1 MQFLSLFFNIKIFIG
16 FINNGIFP
24 SPLSKEEES
33 YYLDLLSVPEEKENA
48 RNKLIEHNLRLV
60 AHIVKKY
67 DNTSE
72 SNDDLISI
80 GIIGL
85 IKAIDSFKNDKKTK
99 LATYASKCIENE
111 ILMTLRK
118 NKHRDK
124 EASLEDTIAYDKDGE
139 DLLLLDI
146 IESDEKSIDEI
157 LLKRD
162 RLNKLEKYFE
172 KLEPREKEILT
183 YRFGLFDT
191 PELTQVEI
199 AKKLDISRSY
209 VSRIESELYIN
220 FYKNL
225 RKIMKFNF
233 LHRTYQIK
241 ILE

>member
-199 AKKLDISRSY
+199 AKNLDISRSY
-209 VSRIESELYIN
+209 VSRIEKRALYKLLQE
-220 FYKNL
+220 FKKNNE
-225 RKIMKFNF
+225 I
-233 LHRTYQIK
+233 
-241 ILE
+241 

>member
-1 MQFLSLFFNIKIFIG
+1 M
-16 FINNGIFP
+16 
-24 SPLSKEEES
+24 
-33 YYLDLLSVPEEKENA
+33 LSVPEEKENA

-209 VSRIESELYIN
+209 VSRIEKRALYKLLQE
-220 FYKNL
+220 FKKNNE
-225 RKIMKFNF
+225 I
-233 LHRTYQIK
+233 
-241 ILE
+241 

>member
-67 DNTSE
+67 DNTNE

-209 VSRIESELYIN
+209 VSRIEKRALYKLLQE
-220 FYKNL
+220 FKKNNE
-225 RKIMKFNF
+225 I
-233 LHRTYQIK
+233 
-241 ILE
+241 

>member
-72 SNDDLISI
+72 SNGDLISI

-209 VSRIESELYIN
+209 VSRIEKRALYKLLQE
-220 FYKNL
+220 FKKNNE
-225 RKIMKFNF
+225 I
-233 LHRTYQIK
+233 
-241 ILE
+241 

>member
-209 VSRIESELYIN
+209 VS
-220 FYKNL
+220 
-225 RKIMKFNF
+225 MKK
-233 LHRTYQIK
+233 HK
-241 ILE
+241 KK

>member
-16 FINNGIFP
+16 FINNGIFS
-24 SPLSKEEES
+24 SPLSKEKES

-209 VSRIESELYIN
+209 VSRIEKRALYKLLQE
-220 FYKNL
+220 FKKNNE
-225 RKIMKFNF
+225 I
-233 LHRTYQIK
+233 
-241 ILE
+241 

>member
-199 AKKLDISRSY
+199 SKKLDISRSY
-209 VSRIESELYIN
+209 VSRIEKRALYKLLQE
-220 FYKNL
+220 FKKNNE
-225 RKIMKFNF
+225 I
-233 LHRTYQIK
+233 
-241 ILE
+241 

>member
-1 MQFLSLFFNIKIFIG
+1 M
-16 FINNGIFP
+16 
-24 SPLSKEEES
+24 
-33 YYLDLLSVPEEKENA
+33 LSVPEEKENA

-162 RLNKLEKYFE
+162 RLNKLEKY
-172 KLEPREKEILT
+172 LSLIH
-183 YRFGLFDT
+183 
-191 PELTQVEI
+191 I
-199 AKKLDISRSY
+199 
-209 VSRIESELYIN
+209 
-220 FYKNL
+220 
-225 RKIMKFNF
+225 
-233 LHRTYQIK
+233 
-241 ILE
+241 

>member
-33 YYLDLLSVPEEKENA
+33 YHLDLLSVPEEKENA

-191 PELTQVEI
+191 HELTQVEI

-209 VSRIESELYIN
+209 VSRIEKRALYKLLQE
-220 FYKNL
+220 FKKNNE
-225 RKIMKFNF
+225 I
-233 LHRTYQIK
+233 
-241 ILE
+241 

>member
-60 AHIVKKY
+60 ANIVKKY

-209 VSRIESELYIN
+209 VSRIEKRALYKLLQE
-220 FYKNL
+220 FKKNNE
-225 RKIMKFNF
+225 I
-233 LHRTYQIK
+233 
-241 ILE
+241 

>member
-60 AHIVKKY
+60 AHIIKKY

-199 AKKLDISRSY
+199 SKKLDISRSY
-209 VSRIESELYIN
+209 VSRIEKRALYKLLQE
-220 FYKNL
+220 FKKNNE
-225 RKIMKFNF
+225 I
-233 LHRTYQIK
+233 
-241 ILE
+241 

>member
-1 MQFLSLFFNIKIFIG
+1 MQFFSLFFNIKIFIG

-60 AHIVKKY
+60 AHIIKKY

-199 AKKLDISRSY
+199 TKKLDISRSY
-209 VSRIESELYIN
+209 VSRIEKRALYKLLQE
-220 FYKNL
+220 FKKNNE
-225 RKIMKFNF
+225 I
-233 LHRTYQIK
+233 
-241 ILE
+241 

>member
-24 SPLSKEEES
+24 SPLSKEEER

-209 VSRIESELYIN
+209 VSRIEKRALYKLLQE
-220 FYKNL
+220 FKKNNE
-225 RKIMKFNF
+225 I
-233 LHRTYQIK
+233 
-241 ILE
+241 

>member
-33 YYLDLLSVPEEKENA
+33 YYLDLLSFPEEKENA

-209 VSRIESELYIN
+209 VSRIEKRALYKLLQE
-220 FYKNL
+220 FKKNNE
-225 RKIMKFNF
+225 I
-233 LHRTYQIK
+233 
-241 ILE
+241 

>member
-16 FINNGIFP
+16 FINNEIFP

-209 VSRIESELYIN
+209 VSRIEKRALYKLLQE
-220 FYKNL
+220 FKKNNE
-225 RKIMKFNF
+225 I
-233 LHRTYQIK
+233 
-241 ILE
+241 

>member
-1 MQFLSLFFNIKIFIG
+1 MQFLSFFFNIKIFIG

-209 VSRIESELYIN
+209 VSRIEKRALYKLLQE
-220 FYKNL
+220 FKKNNE
-225 RKIMKFNF
+225 I
-233 LHRTYQIK
+233 
-241 ILE
+241 

>member
-1 MQFLSLFFNIKIFIG
+1 M
-16 FINNGIFP
+16 
-24 SPLSKEEES
+24 
-33 YYLDLLSVPEEKENA
+33 
-48 RNKLIEHNLRLV
+48 
-60 AHIVKKY
+60 
-67 DNTSE
+67 
-72 SNDDLISI
+72 ISI

-172 KLEPREKEILT
+172 KREPREKEILT

-209 VSRIESELYIN
+209 VSRIEKRALYKLLQE
-220 FYKNL
+220 FKKNNE
-225 RKIMKFNF
+225 I
-233 LHRTYQIK
+233 
-241 ILE
+241 

>member
-16 FINNGIFP
+16 FINNGIFT
-24 SPLSKEEES
+24 SPLYKEEES

-183 YRFGLFDT
+183 YRLGLFDT

-209 VSRIESELYIN
+209 VSRIEKRALYKLLQE
-220 FYKNL
+220 FKKNNE
-225 RKIMKFNF
+225 I
-233 LHRTYQIK
+233 
-241 ILE
+241 

>member
-33 YYLDLLSVPEEKENA
+33 YYLDLLSVPEEKGNA

-209 VSRIESELYIN
+209 VSRIEKRALYKLLQE
-220 FYKNL
+220 FKKNNE
-225 RKIMKFNF
+225 I
-233 LHRTYQIK
+233 
-241 ILE
+241 

>member
-33 YYLDLLSVPEEKENA
+33 YYLDLLSVPEEKEKA

-209 VSRIESELYIN
+209 VSRIEKRALYKLLQE
-220 FYKNL
+220 FKKNNE
-225 RKIMKFNF
+225 I
-233 LHRTYQIK
+233 
-241 ILE
+241 

>member
-199 AKKLDISRSY
+199 AKKARHFPFLCI
-209 VSRIESELYIN
+209 
-220 FYKNL
+220 KN
-225 RKIMKFNF
+225 RKASFI
-233 LHRTYQIK
+233 
-241 ILE
+241 

>member
-1 MQFLSLFFNIKIFIG
+1 MQFFSLFFYIKIFIG

-209 VSRIESELYIN
+209 VSRIEKRALYKLLQE
-220 FYKNL
+220 FKKNNE
-225 RKIMKFNF
+225 I
-233 LHRTYQIK
+233 
-241 ILE
+241 

>member
-139 DLLLLDI
+139 DHLLLDI

-209 VSRIESELYIN
+209 VSRIEKRALYKLLQE
-220 FYKNL
+220 FKKNNE
-225 RKIMKFNF
+225 I
-233 LHRTYQIK
+233 
-241 ILE
+241 

>member
-67 DNTSE
+67 DNTSK

-209 VSRIESELYIN
+209 VSRIEKRALYKLLQE
-220 FYKNL
+220 FKKNNE
-225 RKIMKFNF
+225 I
-233 LHRTYQIK
+233 
-241 ILE
+241 

>member
-60 AHIVKKY
+60 ARIVKKY

-209 VSRIESELYIN
+209 VSRIEKRALYKLLQE
-220 FYKNL
+220 FKKNNE
-225 RKIMKFNF
+225 I
-233 LHRTYQIK
+233 
-241 ILE
+241 

>member
-24 SPLSKEEES
+24 STLSKEEES

-209 VSRIESELYIN
+209 VSRIEKRALYKLLQE
-220 FYKNL
+220 FKKNNE
-225 RKIMKFNF
+225 I
-233 LHRTYQIK
+233 
-241 ILE
+241 

>member
-1 MQFLSLFFNIKIFIG
+1 MRYICNSCRFFLILIFIG

-85 IKAIDSFKNDKKTK
+85 IKAIDSFKYDKKTK

-209 VSRIESELYIN
+209 VSRIEKRALYKLLQE
-220 FYKNL
+220 FKKNNE
-225 RKIMKFNF
+225 I
-233 LHRTYQIK
+233 
-241 ILE
+241 

>member
-48 RNKLIEHNLRLV
+48 RNKLIEHNLCLV

-209 VSRIESELYIN
+209 VSRIEKRALYKLLQE
-220 FYKNL
+220 FKKNNE
-225 RKIMKFNF
+225 I
-233 LHRTYQIK
+233 
-241 ILE
+241 

>member
-33 YYLDLLSVPEEKENA
+33 YYLDLLLVPEEKENA

-209 VSRIESELYIN
+209 VSRIEKRALYKLLQE
-220 FYKNL
+220 FKKNNE
-225 RKIMKFNF
+225 I
-233 LHRTYQIK
+233 
-241 ILE
+241 

>member
-1 MQFLSLFFNIKIFIG
+1 MQTFQK
-16 FINNGIFP
+16 
-24 SPLSKEEES
+24 PLSDEEEA
-33 YYLDLLSVPEEKENA
+33 YYLQMLKGNDVKQSEEA
-48 RNKLIEHNLRLV
+48 RQILIERNLRLG

-191 PELTQVEI
+191 PELTQVEV

-209 VSRIESELYIN
+209 VSRIEKRALYKLLQE
-220 FYKNL
+220 FKKNNE
-225 RKIMKFNF
+225 I
-233 LHRTYQIK
+233 
-241 ILE
+241 

>member
-1 MQFLSLFFNIKIFIG
+1 MQFLSLFFYIKIFIG

-209 VSRIESELYIN
+209 VSRIEKRALYKLLQE
-220 FYKNL
+220 FKKNNE
-225 RKIMKFNF
+225 I
-233 LHRTYQIK
+233 
-241 ILE
+241 

>member
-209 VSRIESELYIN
+209 VSRIEKRALYKLLQE
-220 FYKNL
+220 FKKNNEIQFSSSNISN
-225 RKIMKFNF
+225 KD
-233 LHRTYQIK
+233 T
-241 ILE
+241 

>member
-1 MQFLSLFFNIKIFIG
+1 MLKKIINIILKIFKKE
-16 FINNGIFP
+16 GIYFVGSTDKLP
-24 SPLSKEEES
+24 EPLSRAEEER
-33 YYLDLLSVPEEKENA
+33 LVLLNMEGNNDAKS
-48 RNKLIEHNLRLV
+48 KLIEHNLRLV

-209 VSRIESELYIN
+209 VSRIEKRALYKLLQE
-220 FYKNL
+220 FKKNNE
-225 RKIMKFNF
+225 I
-233 LHRTYQIK
+233 
-241 ILE
+241 

>member
-1 MQFLSLFFNIKIFIG
+1 MQFFSLFFNIKIFIG
-16 FINNGIFP
+16 FINNRIFP

-209 VSRIESELYIN
+209 VSRIEKRALYKLLQE
-220 FYKNL
+220 FKKNNE
-225 RKIMKFNF
+225 I
-233 LHRTYQIK
+233 
-241 ILE
+241 

>member
-183 YRFGLFDT
+183 YRFRLFDT

-209 VSRIESELYIN
+209 VSRIEKRALYKLLQEFKKSNEI
-220 FYKNL
+220 
-225 RKIMKFNF
+225 
-233 LHRTYQIK
+233 
-241 ILE
+241 